1 MKIGYTGW
9 TWISN
14 EFDDWNPINER
25 HKENFE
31 RYLRDISDLGYEAAE
46 NFNWVADYYSDDS
59 EGAKEEVDQ

>member
-31 RYLRDISDLGYEAAE
+31 RYLRDISDLG
-46 NFNWVADYYSDDS
+46 W
-59 EGAKEEVDQ
+59 GARRSASSRSTSASG